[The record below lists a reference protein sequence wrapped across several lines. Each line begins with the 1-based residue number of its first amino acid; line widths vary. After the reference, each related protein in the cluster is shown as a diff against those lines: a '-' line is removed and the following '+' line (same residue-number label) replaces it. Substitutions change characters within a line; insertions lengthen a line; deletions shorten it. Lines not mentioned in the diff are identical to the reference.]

1 MDLLALVLKV
11 TALYF
16 VLGVASV
23 VFQQDDDDDD
33 GGGTLQPV
41 YVPNR

>member
-11 TALYF
+11 PALYF

-23 VFQQDDDDDD
+23 IFEQDDDDDDD
-33 GGGTLQPV
+33 GGTFQPAYIPV
-41 YVPNR
+41 Q

>member
-1 MDLLALVLKV
+1 MDLLLIVLKI

-23 VFQQDDDDDD
+23 VFEQDDDDDD
-33 GGGTLQPV
+33 DSGTLQPAYIPV
-41 YVPNR
+41 R